1 MGWSRD
7 LEHLAREKR
16 VWAGVVIL
24 GAWLGD
30 RLHWVEGSS
39 GGDCKARVSITDGVW
54 LGLGL
59 GQMTGVSCKGS
70 RLD

>member
-7 LEHLAREKR
+7 LEHLSRGKWIR
-16 VWAGVVIL
+16 AGVLIL
-24 GAWLGD
+24 RAWLGD

-39 GGDCKARVSITDGVW
+39 GGDCKARVSIMDGVW
-54 LGLGL
+54 LGL

-70 RLD
+70 